1 MVKACCLLF
10 SIAFPLFSKSE
21 HIGERLSVQLAEA
34 TNTIAPMINVENT
47 LKGLNWIPLVYVPLF
62 SEALL
67 VW

>member
-1 MVKACCLLF
+1 MLP
-10 SIAFPLFSKSE
+10 AFPLFSKSE